1 MIPSSDWCKNYDTF
15 IWLHPA
21 RVPTSS
27 HLEVQCSWV
36 RRAPSP
42 VVTSHCLHHSPSV
55 EFHVA
60 FTLYVMKTIPKSSPF
75 CCGCKKKNIPSHGSF
90 MALGCPSCSSRLARQ
105 RGVPI
110 QSHPRLASS
119 PSEKHRCFFQ
129 WEISCSSIFLHLWL
143 KICQRNSPHTQIW
156 VFKIAAKIAIQN
168 PPGPFFLDFPTRTS
182 IFRAGMFHVGHYR
195 MSFIPRSR
203 KSSRKALKPSWE
215 NLDTQLVNQECTRL
229 NKIGM

>member
-90 MALGCPSCSSRLARQ
+90 MAGLPTRFLQNSLNTPSCSSHLASQ

-119 PSEKHRCFFQ
+119 PSEKHRFVFF
-129 WEISCSSIFLHLWL
+129 SGRSHVPPCSSTYGWKFARGIH
-143 KICQRNSPHTQIW
+143 HTHRFGFSKSQQKLQFRIL
-156 VFKIAAKIAIQN
+156 Q
-168 PPGPFFLDFPTRTS
+168 GPFFLIFPLEPPFFVRGCSMLAITEW
-182 IFRAGMFHVGHYR
+182 V
-195 MSFIPRSR
+195 
-203 KSSRKALKPSWE
+203 SSQDPENHPERPSSH
-215 NLDTQLVNQECTRL
+215 LGKT
-229 NKIGM
+229 